1 MTLVLK
7 IEEHFNQKTLLLN
20 SLFLLEMQNWIE
32 LLSEFKQKQIPVAFI
47 TVTKCLGSTP
57 CVVGSRML
65 VTENKDIHGTIGGG
79 KLEFKAIDEAIV
91 ALKENRIIESTYT
104 LGPEFEQCCGGKV
117 EFIIEPMNQSPEL
130 FLFGAGHI
138 GVEICKLLVDTPFK
152 VTLIDSRDDW
162 FSNLELDSS
171 VTTHQANET
180 DFKSFK
186 DAVKWGPNCYVLVL
200 THNHAIDFD
209 LITMALQN
217 ETKFLGLIGSKTKK
231 VRFNT
236 MLIKEMDIPEGM
248 TNVVCPIGLDIGG
261 DTPKEIAISVVAQLL
276 QVHYQSVTK

>member
-1 MTLVLK
+1 M
-7 IEEHFNQKTLLLN
+7 N
-20 SLFLLEMQNWIE
+20 NWIE
-32 LLSEFKQKQIPVAFI
+32 LLSEFKRKHTPVAFI

-65 VTENKDIHGTIGGG
+65 VTKDKQIYGTIGGG
-79 KLEFKAIDEAIV
+79 KLEFKATDEAML
-91 ALKENRIIESTYT
+91 ALDENRIIESSYT

-117 EFIIEPMNQSPEL
+117 EFMIEPMNQSPEL

-138 GVEICKLLVDTPFK
+138 GIEIVKLLEGTPFK
-152 VTLIDSRDDW
+152 VNLIDSRENW
-162 FSNLELDSS
+162 FSNLDLNES
-171 VTTHQANET
+171 VITHQVSET
-180 DFKSFK
+180 DFKTFK
-186 DAVKWGPNCYVLVL
+186 DAVKWGTNCYVLVL

-209 LITMALQN
+209 IISMALQN

-231 VRFNT
+231 VRFNN
-236 MLIKEMDIPEGM
+236 MLIKEMNIPEGM

-276 QVHYQSVTK
+276 QVHYKSVAK